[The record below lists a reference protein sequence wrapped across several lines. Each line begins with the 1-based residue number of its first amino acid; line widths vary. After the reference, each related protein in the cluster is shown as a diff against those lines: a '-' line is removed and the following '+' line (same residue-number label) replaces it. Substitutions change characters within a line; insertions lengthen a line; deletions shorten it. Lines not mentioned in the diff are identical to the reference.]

1 MGQSKRRWFA
11 PEVVQTTSMD
21 CGPATLKCLL
31 EGYGIAVSYGRLRE
45 ACQTSVDGTSIDA
58 IENVANDL
66 GLYAEQQLIP
76 LDHIFAGTGDNL
88 PAIVVV
94 RHVDLATHFVVAW
107 RKQGSRLQI
116 MDPAIGRRSI
126 HVSDF
131 LEETF
136 RHSMTVPATDWREWA
151 GTPDFLEPLSSRV
164 RNLGI
169 SRSIMA
175 PLLDEAQSDSG
186 WFSLGALD
194 AATRMVQELVDAGGI
209 RSGREALSLLRTLFH
224 QTVAT
229 DEDIFTLVPHEYWFA
244 TPDAEASFGDTLMLR
259 ITGAVIVR
267 ILGRRPLDSTKD
279 SRPENLAPEL
289 VAALSETPQSPV
301 RQLLGFLRE
310 DGTLSPIILTAALAV
325 GAVTIM
331 LEALLFR
338 GLFDIAAFL
347 ALPAQ
352 RAVGAAAII
361 IFLLLLFAIEF
372 PIVMHLLRMGRHLEV
387 RLRMA
392 LLSKL
397 TRLNDRYFQ
406 SRPISDMAD
415 RNHNIRALRN
425 VPGLGAQL
433 LQTLFELALTLG
445 AIIWLAPDTAIVAI
459 ILAALAIVI
468 PIAAQK
474 LINERDLRVR
484 NQGAA
489 LGGFYLDALIGL
501 MPIRAHNAEASIRRE
516 HESLLVEW
524 SKSMR
529 RLIAM
534 TLGIDTIQSFIT
546 TALMGWL
553 VIQHFISSGS
563 ISGADLLLVYWA
575 VKLPLIGNRFGDLIL
590 QYPAQRNVL
599 MRLFEPLSAPEEAA
613 SADRPLFPKQPAAV
627 GMGIEIE
634 GGTVQANGHVILRD
648 LNLSIAPGEH
658 VTIVGVS
665 GAGKS
670 TLVGLMLGWHRLTE
684 GSIRIDGA
692 LASDEHIAS
701 LRNDMAW
708 VDPAIQIWNRSLL
721 DNIQFAARDEN
732 MDGMSD
738 VIAASQ
744 LRTIVERLPRGMQST
759 LGEGGCQLSGGEGQ
773 RVRLA
778 RALFGDGCRLALLDE
793 PFRGLDRSQRRT
805 LLSEVRTWWADRTL
819 ICVTHDLEETIH
831 FPRVIIV
838 EDGRI
843 VEDGEPRVLA
853 QADTRYRELL
863 FAETRLRDFYWERTG
878 WRNLEVSAGKISES
892 VI

>member
-1 MGQSKRRWFA
+1 MAQSKRRWFA

-31 EGYGIAVSYGRLRE
+31 EGYGINVSYGRLRE

-66 GLYAEQQLIP
+66 GLHAEQQLIP
-76 LDHIFAGTGDNL
+76 VDHIFEGKGGNL

-107 RKQGSRLQI
+107 RKQGARLQI
-116 MDPAIGRRSI
+116 MDPAIGRRK
-126 HVSDF
+126 VPVADF

-151 GTPDFLEPLSSRV
+151 GSPDFLEPLASRIQK
-164 RNLGI
+164 LGI
-169 SRSIMA
+169 SRSNVV
-175 PLLDEAQSDSG
+175 LLSEEAQGDSG

-194 AATRMVQELVDAGGI
+194 AATRMVQELVEAGGI
-209 RSGREALSLLRTLFH
+209 GRGREAMSLLHSLFH

-229 DEDIFTLVPHEYWFA
+229 EEDIFTLVPREYWFA

-259 ITGAVIVR
+259 ITGAVVVR
-267 ILGRRPLDSTKD
+267 VLGRRSQIPGDDPTPD
-279 SRPENLAPEL
+279 LAPEL
-289 VAALSETPQSPV
+289 VAALHEAPQSPV
-301 RQLLGFLRE
+301 RQLFGFLRE
-310 DGTLSPIILTAALAV
+310 DGALSPVILMAALAV
-325 GAVTIM
+325 GAVTVM

-347 ALPAQ
+347 ALPSQ
-352 RAVGAAAII
+352 RAVGAAAIVV
-361 IFLLLLFAIEF
+361 FLLLLFAIEF

-392 LLSKL
+392 LLGKL

-425 VPGLGAQL
+425 VPSLGAQL
-433 LQTLFELALTLG
+433 FQTLFELVLTL
-445 AIIWLAPDTAIVAI
+445 AAVIWLAPHSMVVAI
-459 ILAALAIVI
+459 LLAGLAIAI

-474 LINERDLRVR
+474 LVNERDLRVR

-501 MPIRAHNAEASIRRE
+501 MPIHAHNAEASIRRE

-534 TLGIDTIQSFIT
+534 TLGIDTVQAFIT

-553 VIQHFISSGS
+553 VIQHFLSSGS

-590 QYPAQRNVL
+590 QYPAQRNIL

-613 SADRPLFPKQPAAV
+613 PDDKPLFQRKPAAG

-648 LNLSIAPGEH
+648 VNLSIAPGEH

-670 TLVGLMLGWHRLTE
+670 TLVGLMLGWHRLSE
-684 GSIRIDGA
+684 GSIRIDGE
-692 LASDEHIAS
+692 LASDAHIAS

-732 MDGMSD
+732 MDGMSE

-793 PFRGLDRSQRRT
+793 PFRGLDRSQRRA

-819 ICVTHDLEETIH
+819 ICVTHDLEETVY

-878 WRNLEVSAGKISES
+878 WRNLEVSAGKIAES
-892 VI
+892 AL